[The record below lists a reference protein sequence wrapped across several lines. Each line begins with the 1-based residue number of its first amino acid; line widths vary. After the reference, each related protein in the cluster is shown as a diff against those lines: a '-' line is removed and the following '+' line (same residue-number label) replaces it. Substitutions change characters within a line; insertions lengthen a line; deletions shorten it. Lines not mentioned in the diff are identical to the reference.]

1 MKKTTILIVEDETV
15 VARDIWAQLTEL
27 GYEPVAHA
35 TQGVDAIRL
44 AGQLRPGL
52 VLMDIGLAGDMD
64 GIACAQ
70 VIRSQFA
77 LPVVFLT
84 AFAADDVLE
93 RAKLTEPFGYILKPF
108 SQREVRTVVEMALYK
123 HQSESKTLAA
133 KNRLQA
139 TLDAM
144 PDLLFEAGL
153 DGRIFDYHSNR
164 ADLLAVPPEQFM
176 GKHVSEFLPA
186 QAAQTCLAALQEAAL
201 KGCSRGSEYRLG
213 LPQGERWFELS
224 VAPMPAVPADQQHFI
239 LLARDITE
247 RKNAQDL
254 LRETTRQL
262 QSLSARVLQ
271 AQEIERRRIAIELH
285 DELGQSLTALK
296 INLQANARF
305 KNRPVEDVTAENLGI
320 VEDVLQHVRRL
331 ALALRPSMLD
341 DLGQAP
347 ALRWMAE
354 QNSERSSIAVAFHAV
369 RLPERLTPEI
379 ETACFRIAQ
388 EALTNVVRYA
398 KAKHVQ
404 IALTQEGE
412 SLVLMVQDD
421 GCGFD
426 LADMK
431 ARALSGSSMGVLG
444 MHERAALIGG
454 VLSIE
459 SAPGQGTTVRLRCPL
474 RLRGALA

>member
-1 MKKTTILIVEDETV
+1 MKKATILIVEDETV
-15 VARDIWAQLTEL
+15 VARDIWAQLLEL
-27 GYEPVAHA
+27 GYEPVGHA

-44 AGQLRPGL
+44 AGQLRPSL
-52 VLMDIGLAGDMD
+52 VLMDIGLAGEMD

-70 VIRSQFA
+70 VIRAQFA

-84 AFAADDVLE
+84 AFAADDFLE

-108 SQREVRTVVEMALYK
+108 TQREVRTVIEMALYK
-123 HQSESKTLAA
+123 HQSETKTLAA

-139 TLDAM
+139 MLDAM
-144 PDLLFEAGL
+144 PDLLFEVGL
-153 DGRIFDYHSNR
+153 DGRIYDYHSNR
-164 ADLLAVPPEQFM
+164 TDLLLVPPAQFM
-176 GKHVSEFLPA
+176 GRLMSEFLPA
-186 QAAQTCLAALQEAAL
+186 PAAETVLAALREAAL
-201 KGCSRGSEYRLG
+201 KGASRGSQYSLL
-213 LPQGERWFELS
+213 LPEGERWFELS
-224 VAPMPAVPADQQHFI
+224 VAPLLALPASERHFI
-239 LLARDITE
+239 FLAHDITE

-254 LRETTRQL
+254 LRETSHQL
-262 QSLSARVLQ
+262 QTLSARVLQ

-305 KNRPVEDVTAENLGI
+305 KNRPTEEVTEENLRI

-341 DLGQAP
+341 DLGLVP

-354 QNSERSSIAVAFHAV
+354 QNSERSGFGVEFQAV
-369 RLPERLTPEI
+369 RLPDRLTPEI

-398 KAKHVQ
+398 QAKHVQ
-404 IALTQEGE
+404 LEMTQQGQT
-412 SLVLMVQDD
+412 LCLLIQDD

-431 ARALSGSSMGVLG
+431 ARALSGSSIGVLG
-444 MHERAALIGG
+444 MQERAALIGG
-454 VLSIE
+454 QLVIE
-459 SAPGQGTTVRLRCPL
+459 SAPGQGTRVRLHCPL

>member
-1 MKKTTILIVEDETV
+1 M
-15 VARDIWAQLTEL
+15 
-27 GYEPVAHA
+27 
-35 TQGVDAIRL
+35 
-44 AGQLRPGL
+44 
-52 VLMDIGLAGDMD
+52 
-64 GIACAQ
+64 
-70 VIRSQFA
+70 
-77 LPVVFLT
+77 
-84 AFAADDVLE
+84 
-93 RAKLTEPFGYILKPF
+93 
-108 SQREVRTVVEMALYK
+108 
-123 HQSESKTLAA
+123 
-133 KNRLQA
+133 
-139 TLDAM
+139 
-144 PDLLFEAGL
+144 
-153 DGRIFDYHSNR
+153 
-164 ADLLAVPPEQFM
+164 
-176 GKHVSEFLPA
+176 
-186 QAAQTCLAALQEAAL
+186 
-201 KGCSRGSEYRLG
+201 
-213 LPQGERWFELS
+213 
-224 VAPMPAVPADQQHFI
+224 
-239 LLARDITE
+239 LARDITE

-341 DLGQAP
+341 DLGLAP

-431 ARALSGSSMGVLG
+431 ARALSGSSMGLLG